1 MYEEGLPVHYI
12 TYGNCRKFPHLLRRK
27 PLKIPVTYA
36 VEGWRKIYY
45 YLSTG
50 A

>member
-12 TYGNCRKFPHLLRRK
+12 TYGNCRKFPHLPERRT
-27 PLKIPVTYA
+27 LKIPVTYA
-36 VEGWRKIYY
+36 VEGWRKFYY
-45 YLSTG
+45 YLLTG